1 MKAIVAFALLLA
13 AACAAPVPPGATA
26 SGGAS
31 GPEASSTAPVTT
43 AAVARGNADFGVALY
58 KSLAEEPGN
67 VFLSPISIAGAFGPV
82 SAGARQET
90 LAEIARALRL
100 PAGGGAGLHPAL
112 GGLLRDLERE
122 REGARLSIANA
133 LWVQQGFSL
142 KAPFETIARDAYDA
156 RVELLDF
163 ERSEEAAARINNWVK
178 DETRGRI
185 PNLIAPDSLNGDTA
199 LVVTNAVYFLGDWT
213 TPFNASNTRDEPFY
227 LQGGGV
233 RQVPLM
239 YRKDRFRYLETGTF
253 QAIDLP
259 YKDERLSMSLFLP
272 KRRDGLA
279 GFEAEL
285 SDAELRGW
293 LERLDAA
300 QPREVRLHLPK
311 LKIEQ
316 NYDLVPPLRA
326 LGIKIAFTRNRA
338 DFRGIAE
345 ANLFIS
351 QVIHKTFLR
360 VDEKG
365 TEAAAATGIEIE
377 ITGAPAVPPIV
388 FRADHP
394 FFFVIREKTS
404 GAILFLGR
412 ITAPERP

>member
-1 MKAIVAFALLLA
+1 MKALVVFASLLA
-13 AACAAPVPPGATA
+13 AACAAPAPPDAAA
-26 SGGAS
+26 SGGPS
-31 GPEASSTAPVTT
+31 SPEAPSTAPV
-43 AAVARGNADFGVALY
+43 AAEAVARGNSDFGVALY
-58 KSLAEEPGN
+58 KSLADEPGN

-100 PAGGGAGLHPAL
+100 PAGGGPGLHPAL

-122 REGARLSIANA
+122 REGTRLSIANA
-133 LWVQQGFSL
+133 LWVQRGLLL
-142 KAPFETIARDAYDA
+142 KAPFEAIAREAYDA
-156 RVELLDF
+156 RVESLDF
-163 ERSEEAAARINNWVK
+163 VRGEEAAARINGWVK
-178 DETRGRI
+178 EETRGRI
-185 PNLIAPDSLNGDTA
+185 PTLISPDSLNGDTA
-199 LVVTNAVYFLGDWT
+199 LVITNAVYFLGDWT

-233 RQVPLM
+233 RQIPLM
-239 YRKDRFRYLETGTF
+239 YRKDPFRYLETATF
-253 QAIDLP
+253 QAVDLP

-279 GFEAEL
+279 AFEAEL
-285 SDAELRGW
+285 SEAGLRSW

-311 LKIEQ
+311 LEIKQE
-316 NYDLVPPLRA
+316 YDLVPPLRS
-326 LGIKIAFTRNRA
+326 LGINSAFTPNRA
-338 DFRGIAE
+338 DLRGIAE
-345 ANLFIS
+345 ADLFIS

-377 ITGAPAVPPIV
+377 VTSAPLVPPIT

-394 FFFVIREKTS
+394 FFFVIRDKTS

-412 ITAPERP
+412 IAAP